1 MSKRP
6 RRNHAP
12 AFKAKVALESLK
24 GEQTLVELAE
34 RYQVHPNQITEWKK
48 QLLEHAPDI
57 FSKDNRKPEEGPN
70 VKDLHAKIGQLSME
84 NDFLG
89 RRARSHRRCERKAMI
104 DKDDKLPVTR
114 QCALLDLSR
123 SGVYYTPA
131 PTSAKDMGFMRQI
144 DEIHLAYPFYGSRKI
159 RNELWS
165 RGYEMGRDKVRRLM
179 CRMGVEALYVKPRL
193 SLAHPAHVKYP
204 YLLRGLEIT
213 RANHV
218 WAADI
223 TYLPMAK
230 GFCYLVA
237 IMDWA
242 SRMVLSWR
250 LSNTLDSSFCVDAL
264 EEAIAKYGCPEI
276 FNTDQGSQFTAEV
289 FTDTLRAR
297 SIAISMDGKGR
308 WMDNVFIE
316 RLWKS
321 VKYEDIYL
329 KAYGSMAEVKKGL
342 ATYFMFYN
350 EKRWHQNFDKKTP
363 AMVYCNTLPQRQV
376 AA

>member
-1 MSKRP
+1 
-6 RRNHAP
+6 
-12 AFKAKVALESLK
+12 
-24 GEQTLVELAE
+24 
-34 RYQVHPNQITEWKK
+34 
-48 QLLEHAPDI
+48 
-57 FSKDNRKPEEGPN
+57 
-70 VKDLHAKIGQLSME
+70 
-84 NDFLG
+84 
-89 RRARSHRRCERKAMI
+89 MI
-104 DKDDKLPVTR
+104 DKGDKLPVTR
-114 QCALLDLSR
+114 QCDLLDLSR
-123 SGVYYTPA
+123 SGVYYDPA
-131 PTSAKDMGFMRQI
+131 PLSAKEMGLMRQI

-159 RNELWS
+159 RNELWA
-165 RGYEMGRDKVRRLM
+165 RGYDVGRDRVRRL
-179 CRMGVEALYVKPRL
+179 GIEALYVKPRL
-193 SLAHPAHVKYP
+193 SLAHPVHVKYS

-223 TYLPMAK
+223 TYIPMVK

-264 EEAIAKYGCPEI
+264 EEAIAKYGHPEI
-276 FNTDQGSQFTAEV
+276 FNTDQGSQFTAGA
-289 FTDTLRAR
+289 FTDTLR
-297 SIAISMDGKGR
+297 SKGIAISMDGKGR

-342 ATYFMFYN
+342 ATYFTFYN
-350 EKRWHQNFDKKTP
+350 ERRWHQNVDRKTP
-363 AMVYCNTLPQRQV
+363 AMVYFSTQPQRQ
-376 AA
+376 AAA